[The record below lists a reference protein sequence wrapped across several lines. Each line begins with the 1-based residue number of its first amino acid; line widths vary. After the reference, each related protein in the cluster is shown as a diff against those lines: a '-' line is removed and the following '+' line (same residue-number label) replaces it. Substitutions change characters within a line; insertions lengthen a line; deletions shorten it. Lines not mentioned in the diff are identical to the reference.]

1 VTPVSFDVGFA
12 LMPMDDTEP
21 DNCTLVTY
29 VPPGMAVPVTTMLGT
44 RPVGDPVNVIDG
56 YDTEYVTPV
65 TAYGHPDDG
74 APLPVAASQFTC
86 CVGSICDD

>member
-1 VTPVSFDVGFA
+1 
-12 LMPMDDTEP
+12 MPLIATEP
-21 DNCTLVTY
+21 NHSPFLTY
-29 VPPGMAVPVTTMLGT
+29 YPPAMAVPLTNMSGT